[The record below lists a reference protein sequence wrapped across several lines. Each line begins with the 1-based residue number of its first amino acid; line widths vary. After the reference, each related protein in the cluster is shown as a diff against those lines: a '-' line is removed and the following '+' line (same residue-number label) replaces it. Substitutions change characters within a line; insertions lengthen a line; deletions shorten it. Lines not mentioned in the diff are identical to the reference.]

1 MSTTATAA
9 DALSRPIAVPAA
21 EPVAVSATDRY
32 APLRE
37 GDTPSHRDHG
47 TVGIREIDAA
57 ALRRGT

>member
-37 GDTPSHRDHG
+37 GDTPVSPRSWDRRDPAS
-47 TVGIREIDAA
+47 RP
-57 ALRRGT
+57 